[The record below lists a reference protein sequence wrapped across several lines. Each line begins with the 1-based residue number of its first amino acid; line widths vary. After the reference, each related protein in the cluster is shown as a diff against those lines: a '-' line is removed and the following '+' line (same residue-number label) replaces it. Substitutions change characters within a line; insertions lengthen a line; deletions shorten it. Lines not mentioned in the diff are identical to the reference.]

1 MYRSRAF
8 VTLIIALTAIVLSD
22 ISLNEEKKSMESIK
36 KLKKKNFIDHEP
48 SQCDFPIGSR

>member
-36 KLKKKNFIDHEP
+36 KLKK
-48 SQCDFPIGSR
+48 